1 MGNVCTVESMGLL
14 VFSDELDKIELSGSN
29 KLVLTISPNSYGI
42 ATKDSSFREAL
53 EKTDYLVLDGVYF
66 GLAALLMQGKV
77 IKPNQGP
84 HVFDYYIKKM
94 NEVGG
99 RVFFLGST
107 EETLE
112 KIRKQAEAKY
122 PNVQVETYSPPFKPV
137 FSEED
142 NAVMLDR
149 ISQFKPD
156 VLFVGMTAPKQEK
169 WAYEHREKIDA
180 KVTCCVGAVFDWF
193 AGNEK
198 VIAPIWWK
206 LRLAW
211 LVRTIN
217 RPEILKRYPCVGIFF
232 WDLLLVLLRIK
243 KEETV
248 GRPA

>member
-1 MGNVCTVESMGLL
+1 MTFINSMGLR
-14 VFSDELDKIELSGSN
+14 VYSDDLTKIELSRPN
-29 KLVLTISPNSYGI
+29 KLILTISPNSYGI
-42 ATKDSSFREAL
+42 ATKDKLFREAL
-53 EKTDYLVLDGVYF
+53 ETTDYLVLDGVYF

-84 HVFDYYIKKM
+84 DVFDYYIKKM
-94 NEVGG
+94 NELGG
-99 RVFFLGST
+99 KVFFLGST
-107 EETLE
+107 EETLR
-112 KIRKQAEAKY
+112 KIRERAALMY
-122 PNVQVETYSPPFKPV
+122 PNIQVETFSPPFKPE
-137 FSEED
+137 FSRED
-142 NAVMLDR
+142 NEAMLSR
-149 ISQFKPD
+149 INQFKPD

-169 WAYEHREKIDA
+169 WAFEHQNEMDA

-232 WDLLLVLLRIK
+232 RDMLLVLLRIK
-243 KEETV
+243 KEETA